1 MEKKSLNTNNR
12 KIVTLTTD
20 WGDKDYYVGAV
31 KGKLHSLIPDV
42 EIVDISHNINT
53 FDVNHAGYV
62 INNVYETFPKGTIHI
77 LGVDSE
83 EYVVNE
89 RIQSHLLV
97 KYKGYYFIGA
107 DNGIFSLIT
116 SPEEAEEIYEITL
129 PFAEVKNEYK
139 YIFSVRDRLVYVA
152 AQIANGDNLD
162 KIGKPIDNFKTVI
175 QMQPTYSNSYI
186 KGVVIHVDNYENV
199 IVNISEK
206 LFYSLLKDR
215 KFNLYF
221 RNYTINSISKQ
232 YYDVNEQ
239 QIVALFNSSGLL
251 EIAINKGKASSL
263 LGLRL
268 NDTVTVEFFD

>member
-1 MEKKSLNTNNR
+1 MEKKTLNTNNR

-62 INNVYETFPKGTIHI
+62 INNVYDTFPKGTINI
-77 LGVDSE
+77 IGVDSE